1 MGNLSFFLAENVEK
15 KQNLKVAIS
24 DRFKDDK
31 GNPVKWE
38 IRSISAVEDEALRK
52 ACTRRV
58 QIPGK
63 KNQFTQDFD
72 SNAYIAKLAAAAV
85 VYPDLNDAALQNSY
99 GAMGAEQ
106 LLRTMLY
113 KEEFDKLTEII
124 TGASESDDINDL
136 VDEAKN

>member
-24 DRFKDDK
+24 DRFKDEN

-38 IRSISAVEDEALRK
+38 IRSLGAGEDEALRK
-52 ACTRRV
+52 DCTRRV
-58 QIPGK
+58 QVPGK
-63 KNQFTQDFD
+63 KNAFTNDFD
-72 SNAYIAKLAAAAV
+72 GNAYLIKLAAAAV
-85 VYPDLNDAALQNSY
+85 VYPDLTDVALQNSY
-99 GAMGAEQ
+99 GVMGAEQ

-113 KEEFDKLTEII
+113 KEEFDKLTEIV
-124 TGASESDDINDL
+124 TGASESEDINDL

>member
-24 DRFKDDK
+24 KRFKDEK
-31 GNPVKWE
+31 GKPVEWE

-85 VYPDLNDAALQNSY
+85 VYPDLNDVALQNSY
-99 GAMGAEQ
+99 GVMGAEQ
-106 LLRTMLY
+106 LLRIMLY
-113 KEEFDKLTEII
+113 KEEFDKLTEIV
-124 TGASESDDINDL
+124 TGTSETEDINDL

>member
-24 DRFKDDK
+24 KRFKDEK
-31 GNPVKWE
+31 GNPVEWE
-38 IRSISAVEDEALRK
+38 VRSISAVEDEALRK

-63 KNQFTQDFD
+63 KNAFMNDFD
-72 SNAYIAKLAAAAV
+72 ANTYIAKLTASAV

-99 GAMGAEQ
+99 CVMGAEQ

-113 KEEFDKLTEII
+113 KEEFDKLSEIV
-124 TGASESDDINDL
+124 TGTSEAEDVNDL